1 MRGGGMSEKKQKVE
15 YKGRK
20 KIYTDASEIT
30 DKNVLDVLAETMVTH
45 MKNREQ
51 INYLVNYE
59 KGHQPLQRP
68 KKTRTEIDVQCVSN
82 LAHRIAEF
90 HISYQWGNHMAF
102 VQKSDKHPKGNDS
115 ASDDSAITIF
125 NEMYEAEGMER
136 KDQKLAYF
144 VEVCGVCPQLI
155 DVKRDY
161 EDGDSAFDLV
171 TLDPDYA
178 YVVYSSDA
186 YERPMM
192 GVSYSEDE
200 MGNRLF
206 SCVTKDVV
214 YTVKNRTEIVDGK
227 KKETYGFHPEDN
239 KGVRNLFGE
248 INIIECERA
257 SDRTGVFERQIDQ
270 MNALNILESDA
281 VNSVSQAVQSVW
293 LVLDLEFEKD
303 DEGNPI
309 PPVDGQWI
317 LSKTNA
323 NSGQKPDIKPLV
335 MPLDYQGVLSD
346 IENKREEILE
356 NAFCPV
362 QKDQSGGATT
372 GATSLSNGWAI
383 AEAVATK
390 EAQFIKDFYRRRN
403 RLALKA
409 IKLQPEEV
417 PSELLE
423 LKNSDIDIR
432 PIRQKTFDMATKV
445 NSLATML
452 NCMVH
457 PRDAMAAIDFFPN
470 LAETVED
477 SIDMMLKYQK
487 KLAEGGTQAEARM
500 EQVVPNT
507 PGDMETV
514 DGGIDRNMA
523 DSSDRAGQSPL
534 SDL

>member
-1 MRGGGMSEKKQKVE
+1 MP
-15 YKGRK
+15 
-20 KIYTDASEIT
+20 EIT
-30 DKNVLDVLAETMVTH
+30 KKNVRGVLIDSLVAHAV
-45 MKNREQ
+45 NREQ
-51 INYLVNYE
+51 VAYLVNYE
-59 KGHQPLQRP
+59 KGHQPLQRDRSIEEY
-68 KKTRTEIDVQCVSN
+68 KNIDVQCVSN

-90 HISYQWGNHMAF
+90 WTSYSWGNHMAF
-102 VQKSDKHPKGNDS
+102 VQKSDKHPEGS
-115 ASDDSAITIF
+115 ESTADDSAITLF
-125 NEMYEAEGMER
+125 NEMYEEEGMER
-136 KDQKLAYF
+136 KDQRLAYF
-144 VEVCGVCPQLI
+144 VEICGVCPQLI

-171 TLDPDYA
+171 TLDPRYA

-200 MGNRLF
+200 SGNRLF
-206 SCVTKDVV
+206 SCITRNEVFII
-214 YTVKNRTEIVDGK
+214 KNTTEIINGE
-227 KKETYGFHPEDN
+227 KKERWDFTEHGGGRKN
-239 KGVRNLFGE
+239 IFGE
-248 INIIECERA
+248 INIIECERS

-270 MNALNILESDA
+270 MDSLNILESDA
-281 VNSVSQAVQSVW
+281 VNNVAQTVQAIWWGSDISFDTDEDGNVVKPVS
-293 LVLDLEFEKD
+293 
-303 DEGNPI
+303 
-309 PPVDGQWI
+309 GQWI
-317 LSKTNA
+317 LTKS
-323 NSGQKPDIKPLV
+323 NSNSNQKPDIKPLV

-409 IKLQPEEV
+409 IALQPEPV
-417 PSELLE
+417 PQELLG

-445 NSLATML
+445 NSLATMI
-452 NCMVH
+452 NSMVH

-477 SIDMMLKYQK
+477 SIEMMLKYQE
-487 KLAEGGTQAEARM
+487 KLVNGGSQAEAQM
-500 EQVVPNT
+500 EQAT
-507 PGDMETV
+507 PDTPDDMDTV
-514 DGGIDRNMA
+514 DGGVKRTMA
-523 DSSDRAGQSPL
+523 DSSDRAAQSPI